1 MDEPVKGTTTRS
13 GGRRAGQARATQ
25 RRIIDHAWR
34 LFTEQGYAATTLDQ
48 IAAGAGVALQT
59 VYFHFGNKRTVLK
72 EVVDRAAVGDDE
84 PIPLLDRP
92 IVERIRSEADPSAAL
107 ALWVDISQ
115 DINARITPIMRI
127 VRDAASSDP
136 DMAAQWETNRRQT
149 LSAHKVIAQHLSDQQ
164 ALRHGMT
171 VDGATDI
178 IYALVSLDL
187 YSLLTEQ
194 LQWTPHQWRDW
205 TNRTLAEALLGSQ
218 SSEGPARTTGSDPH
232 RTR

>member
-1 MDEPVKGTTTRS
+1 MDQPVKGTTTRS
-13 GGRRAGQARATQ
+13 GSRRAGQARATRQ
-25 RRIIDHAWR
+25 RIIDHAR
-34 LFTEQGYAATTLDQ
+34 LLFTEQGYAATTLDQ
-48 IAAGAGVALQT
+48 IAVGAGVAVQT

-92 IVERIRSEADPSAAL
+92 IVERLRSEADPSAAI

-136 DMAAQWETNRRQT
+136 DMAAQWDTNQKQT
-149 LSAHKVIAQHLSDQQ
+149 LSAHRMIAQHLSGQE
-164 ALRHGMT
+164 ALRNDMT
-171 VDGATDI
+171 VDEATDI

-194 LQWTPHQWRDW
+194 LRWTPNRWRDW
-205 TNRTLAEALLGSQ
+205 TNRTLAEALLGSPEQ
-218 SSEGPARTTGSDPH
+218 
-232 RTR
+232 